1 MYHKIEEIP
10 SPPHSKQWDEMR
22 RWYAPQRNPI
32 ESLRLVIPKGLI
44 GCPFFFKYE
53 GRWQGFGAASA
64 TSGSLFKDT
73 LKLGFVSFRGGL
85 EPPIL

>member
-44 GCPFFFKYE
+44 GCP
-53 GRWQGFGAASA
+53 
-64 TSGSLFKDT
+64 SLKDV
-73 LKLGFVSFRGGL
+73 VSMRGDGKAL
-85 EPPIL
+85 ELPLPHLEACLRTHSN